1 MGDDMEKLNDLQEG
15 GVSHVFAWSELSGL
29 CNRGRKRRANLQTF
43 MATGEG
49 HEAANIT
56 AEKAGEEAY
65 ACSTPNEEEALV
77 EDNLTEVDTERCMGS
92 LESNKRRRPQSIG
105 LQKDGEFG
113 ADSVGNMI
121 YELEKLLDYVSS
133 TPKVRDGSAS
143 FMRDYLRTLLV
154 KSSNAASVELDRKA
168 SKGIAPQASIQELPH
183 EIVRHVFSFLHGRD
197 LANMRLVCKEWN
209 SFACESKFWRELCLR
224 LWPSLETD
232 ESAWK
237 LLEQSITL
245 EEPSRWQ
252 KIYPTIIQR
261 PQWVCRL
268 QKTGKFICNL
278 NAHQIRGPALGEQG
292 LPETLV
298 VERRFNIQHLPTFV
312 LPEAT
317 ILYFE
322 PVTPQDRP
330 GFEQFIDYLVKRTR
344 AGLALDDERRFIF
357 VPPCN
362 FSETLGYNGPSL
374 LGVVQNAYPP
384 LQP

>member
-1 MGDDMEKLNDLQEG
+1 MEKLNDFQEG
-15 GVSHVFAWSELSGL
+15 GDSHMFTWKDCSGL

-43 MATGEG
+43 EGTGE
-49 HEAANIT
+49 AQLSSSIT
-56 AEKAGEEAY
+56 AERAGEEAF
-65 ACSTPNEEEALV
+65 ACSTPNEEEALA
-77 EDNLTEVDTERCMGS
+77 EDNLIEVDTERCMGS

-105 LQKDGEFG
+105 RLQKDGDLA

-154 KSSNAASVELDRKA
+154 KSSNAASVELERMT
-168 SKGIAPQASIQELPH
+168 SKGAAPQASIQELPH
-183 EIVRHVFSFLHGRD
+183 EIVRHVFSFLHGKD

-232 ESAWK
+232 ESAWQ
-237 LLEQSITL
+237 LLERTIAL
-245 EEPSRWQ
+245 KDPSRWQ

-261 PQWVCRL
+261 SQWVCRL

-278 NAHQIRGPALGEQG
+278 NAHQIRGPGLGDQG

-298 VERRFNIQHLPTFV
+298 VERRFNIAHLPTFV

-344 AGLALDDERRFIF
+344 AGLALEEERRFIF
-357 VPPCN
+357 VPPCSY
-362 FSETLGYNGPSL
+362 SETLGYTGQSL
-374 LGVVQNAYPP
+374 LGVVQIAFPP
-384 LQP
+384 LQA